1 MQQHALGASVIYK
14 LTNLMQK
21 LFNAKVIYGW
31 YCHLGCN
38 RPANPL
44 ITVQCTWDKGKNK
57 PEKVQ
62 GCRSDLVA
70 SFVSSWS
77 HFYHLPE
84 TSLVI
89 ASFIASSIW
98 YILCHPVH
106 CESVFTK
113 QLYWKYT
120 CKPFWSCRDNFDR
133 NFKEDCGVNLIRV
146 IELI

>member
-1 MQQHALGASVIYK
+1 MGGFLTSASPPKRGACFLHISFKIQELVNISRISSSLGGACSAYKLGMQQHALGASVIYK

-31 YCHLGCN
+31 YCHLGSN

-89 ASFIASSIW
+89 ASFIASSSS
-98 YILCHPVH
+98 L
-106 CESVFTK
+106 
-113 QLYWKYT
+113 
-120 CKPFWSCRDNFDR
+120 
-133 NFKEDCGVNLIRV
+133 
-146 IELI
+146 